1 MDVSANA
8 TNTAEQLQEFA
19 VMGSLYSKLVL
30 NKENQRFLCIILV
43 QKIIKGDEMHQKPI
57 NTKRL

>member
-1 MDVSANA
+1 MDVGANA

-30 NKENQRFLCIILV
+30 DKENPKVALLNIGAEDRW
-43 QKIIKGDEMHQKPI
+43 GDEMHQGS
-57 NTKRL
+57 L